1 MVFLKTLV
9 IIGIADALLL
19 LETDFGATL
28 IISLTALAML
38 YAAGVFLKQLSIVT
52 AGLFAVVG
60 IFIFLNP
67 NRIARL
73 TSFWVDDFWASNDA
87 KVHQTQQALILRFGE
102 AIRIVTNPGLHFKIP
117 IIDEVYKVQT
127 SKQFVE
133 EFGFRTIEAGKKTRF
148 SNTYEGE
155 SWTLTNDLSVAE
167 VKWQV
172 QYIISNPKDY
182 MFNVKNVESTIRDI
196 SESVMRKIVGSLL
209 FDKVIKEGR
218 QMISQETKYLM
229 QEKLDKLE
237 TGILVKMVQLQSV
250 VPPSTVM
257 DAYNQVARALQN
269 MEKMINQAERD
280 SSLKLTE
287 ARGEALKIRNQAL
300 GYKYRTIQKAEG
312 ETKKFLK
319 IYDSYLLDKKV
330 FITSRMIETM
340 SEIYSNTNQLN
351 FVDPSIG
358 AVPLLGLNQ
367 SLGNGF
373 ENFIKEKNKS
383 R

>member
-1 MVFLKTLV
+1 MNKKYQFGDVEVEVPEFDFRKVLPVFL
-9 IIGIADALLL
+9 IAA
-19 LETDFGATL
+19 
-28 IISLTALAML
+28 
-38 YAAGVFLKQLSIVT
+38 
-52 AGLFAVVG
+52 
-60 IFIFLNP
+60 IFL
-67 NRIARL
+67 L
-73 TSFWVDDFWASNDA
+73 TYLSVYSVKADEQG
-87 KVHQTQQALILRFGE
+87 VLLRFGKFSSI
-102 AIRIVTNPGLHFKIP
+102 APPGLHFKIP

-172 QYIISNPKDY
+172 QYIISDPKDY

-218 QMISQETKYLM
+218 QMISQEAKYLM

-340 SEIYSNTNQLN
+340 TQIYSNTNQLN

>member
-1 MVFLKTLV
+1 MNKKYQFGDVEVEVPEFDFRKVLPVFL
-9 IIGIADALLL
+9 IA
-19 LETDFGATL
+19 
-28 IISLTALAML
+28 
-38 YAAGVFLKQLSIVT
+38 V
-52 AGLFAVVG
+52 
-60 IFIFLNP
+60 IFLL
-67 NRIARL
+67 AYL
-73 TSFWVDDFWASNDA
+73 SVYSVKADEQG
-87 KVHQTQQALILRFGE
+87 VLLRFGKFSSI
-102 AIRIVTNPGLHFKIP
+102 APPGLHFKIP

-172 QYIISNPKDY
+172 QYIISDPKDY

-319 IYDSYLLDKKV
+319 IYDSYLIDKKV

-340 SEIYSNTNQLN
+340 TQIYSNTNQLN

>member
-1 MVFLKTLV
+1 MNKKYQFGDVEVEVPEFDFRKVLPVFL
-9 IIGIADALLL
+9 IA
-19 LETDFGATL
+19 
-28 IISLTALAML
+28 
-38 YAAGVFLKQLSIVT
+38 V
-52 AGLFAVVG
+52 
-60 IFIFLNP
+60 IFLL
-67 NRIARL
+67 AYL
-73 TSFWVDDFWASNDA
+73 SVYSVKADEQG
-87 KVHQTQQALILRFGE
+87 VLLRFGKFSSI
-102 AIRIVTNPGLHFKIP
+102 APPGLHFKIP

-172 QYIISNPKDY
+172 QYIISDPKDY

-218 QMISQETKYLM
+218 QMISQEAKYLM

-287 ARGEALKIRNQAL
+287 ARGEALKL
-300 GYKYRTIQKAEG
+300 
-312 ETKKFLK
+312 
-319 IYDSYLLDKKV
+319 
-330 FITSRMIETM
+330 
-340 SEIYSNTNQLN
+340 EI
-351 FVDPSIG
+351 
-358 AVPLLGLNQ
+358 
-367 SLGNGF
+367 
-373 ENFIKEKNKS
+373 K

>member
-1 MVFLKTLV
+1 MNKKYQFGDVEVEVPEF
-9 IIGIADALLL
+9 
-19 LETDFGATL
+19 DFRKVL
-28 IISLTALAML
+28 P
-38 YAAGVFLKQLSIVT
+38 
-52 AGLFAVVG
+52 
-60 IFIFLNP
+60 IFL
-67 NRIARL
+67 IAVIFL
-73 TSFWVDDFWASNDA
+73 LAYLSVYSVKADEQG
-87 KVHQTQQALILRFGE
+87 VLLRFGKFSSI
-102 AIRIVTNPGLHFKIP
+102 APPGLHFKIP

-172 QYIISNPKDY
+172 QYIISDPKDY

-218 QMISQETKYLM
+218 QMISQEAKYLM

-340 SEIYSNTNQLN
+340 TQIYSNTNQLN

>member
-1 MVFLKTLV
+1 MNKKYQFGDVEVEVPEFDYKKVFPL
-9 IIGIADALLL
+9 
-19 LETDFGATL
+19 
-28 IISLTALAML
+28 
-38 YAAGVFLKQLSIVT
+38 
-52 AGLFAVVG
+52 
-60 IFIFLNP
+60 IFLAILFLLAYMSVYSI
-67 NRIARL
+67 RAEEQGVL
-73 TSFWVDDFWASNDA
+73 
-87 KVHQTQQALILRFGE
+87 LRFGKYSS
-102 AIRIVTNPGLHFKIP
+102 ISQPGLHFKIP
-117 IIDEVYKVQT
+117 IIDEVYKVKT

-133 EFGFRTIEAGKKTRF
+133 EFGFRTVEAGKKTRF

-196 SESVMRKIVGSLL
+196 SESVMRKIVGSNL

-218 QMISQETKYLM
+218 QMISQETKSLM
-229 QEKLDKLE
+229 QKKLDKLE
-237 TGILVKMVQLQSV
+237 TGITIKMVQLQSV
-250 VPPSTVM
+250 VPPSIVM

-312 ETKKFLK
+312 ESQKFLK
-319 IYDSYLLDKKV
+319 IYDSYVLNKQV
-330 FITSRMIETM
+330 FITTRMIETIK
-340 SEIYSNTNQLN
+340 EIYTNVEQLN
-351 FVDPSIG
+351 FVDPAIG

-367 SLGNGF
+367 SGNNGF
-373 ENFIKEKNKS
+373 DNYIKEKNKVK
-383 R
+383 